1 MDAVAMHISN
11 GIINGQV
18 SAAFAL
24 VAAIGVAICVLRG
37 RGDLDDRLAPMA
49 GLVAAF
55 IFAVQM
61 LNYPIFT
68 AGVSGHLLGGALAAI
83 LVGPWVGAL
92 CLSVVL
98 IVQALVIADGGVT
111 AIGLN
116 ITNMALIGTVVG
128 YGLAATLLRVLPRTT
143 AGLGIAAF
151 VSALVSVVV
160 AAMGFV
166 VQFALGGAIDLGSSI
181 SVLAGTMLTTH
192 VFIGLGEGAITAAT
206 VIAVARVRPD
216 LVYALRRLRTPA
228 TPAAVP
234 VSGGVA

>member
-116 ITNMALIGTVVG
+116 ITNMALVGTVVG
-128 YGLAATLLRVLPRTT
+128 YGLAAALLRVLPRTT

-216 LVYALRRLRTPA
+216 LVYALRKLRTPA
-228 TPAAVP
+228 VPAAVP
-234 VSGGVA
+234 VRGGVA